1 MKRLQ
6 APLTSAEASGAVADV
21 AANVIDLRRRDEA
34 TARLLRETVGDSGDL
49 RGRLDLAGPKCLLV
63 ASSGGH
69 IAQLSWLA
77 GDAGVHEDSL
87 WVSFRTPQT
96 EALLAGRRV
105 EWLDYVP
112 PRGFRELGPASRRI
126 VGILARERFGTAL
139 STGAGLA
146 LPALVGQAAKG
157 GRAVYVESISRVDG
171 PSQTGRILAR
181 TPRIERYTQHRG
193 WADHRWTWAGSVL
206 DGLAISSRRPSTAIR
221 NVFVTLGTIK
231 PFRFDRL
238 VDSVLATLPADVSV
252 TWQLGCTTR
261 TDLPGDVHTELP
273 ATRMQELFEESDLV
287 VSHAG
292 VASALQLAAAG
303 TNTILVPRRADR
315 GEHVDDHQAQIARLF
330 AGAGLAQVVEAD
342 ALRSAH
348 FSVGR
353 RLVAS

>member
-1 MKRLQ
+1 MKRQ
-6 APLTSAEASGAVADV
+6 ASPADAEASGATAQLPADV
-21 AANVIDLRRRDEA
+21 LELRQRDEV
-34 TARLLRETVGDSGDL
+34 TARILRETVGDCGDL
-49 RGRLDLAGPKCLLV
+49 RGRLDLADQKCLLV

-69 IAQLSWLA
+69 IAQLNWLA
-77 GDAGVHEDSL
+77 GNAGVHEDSL

-126 VGILARERFGTAL
+126 VGLLARERFGTAL

-146 LPALVGQAAKG
+146 LPALIGQAAKG

-171 PSQTGRILAR
+171 PSQSGRILAR

-206 DGLAISSRRPSTAIR
+206 DGLEISNRRPSTEIR

-238 VDSVLATLPADVSV
+238 VDSVLAHLPAHVSV

-261 TDLPGDVHTELP
+261 TDLPGEVHDQLP
-273 ATRMQELFEESDLV
+273 ATRMQQLFEESDLV

-303 TNTILVPRRADR
+303 ANTILVPRRASHD
-315 GEHVDDHQAQIARLF
+315 EHVDDHQAQIARLF
-330 AGAGLAQVVEAD
+330 AGAGLARVVEAD
-342 ALRSAH
+342 ALRSGH
-348 FSVGR
+348 FSVAD

>member
-1 MKRLQ
+1 MKRSEAWPATAAASVATAGVSAQ
-6 APLTSAEASGAVADV
+6 AVDG
-21 AANVIDLRRRDEA
+21 RQRDEA
-34 TARLLRETVGDSGDL
+34 TALLLREAIGDCGDL
-49 RGRLDLAGPKCLLV
+49 QSRLGLAGKKCLLV

-69 IAQLSWLA
+69 IAQLNWLA

-112 PRGFRELGPASRRI
+112 PRGFRGLGPAARGI
-126 VGILARERFGTAL
+126 VGLLARERFGVTL
-139 STGAGLA
+139 STGAGVA

-193 WADHRWTWAGSVL
+193 WADSRWTWAGSVL
-206 DGLAISSRRPSTAIR
+206 DGLEISSRRRRTGIR
-221 NVFVTLGTIK
+221 SVFVTLGTIK

-238 VDSVLATLPADVSV
+238 VDSVLASLPADVSV

-261 TDLPGDVHTELP
+261 TALPGEVHAELP
-273 ATRMQELFEESDLV
+273 ASRMQQLFEESDLV

-292 VASALQLAAAG
+292 VASALQLA
-303 TNTILVPRRADR
+303 
-315 GEHVDDHQAQIARLF
+315 
-330 AGAGLAQVVEAD
+330 
-342 ALRSAH
+342 
-348 FSVGR
+348 
-353 RLVAS
+353 